1 MFINEQ
7 VVIYCKCYTFSKKK
21 NEVIKEALCEE
32 TGTQFMDLLSP
43 SSAAV
48 LCLVPGDLSSFFFR
62 LVCVFFLVD
71 FGVFLVSYRNNKRQ
85 LLLL

>member
-43 SSAAV
+43 SSATV

-62 LVCVFFLVD
+62 LFCVFFLVD
-71 FGVFLVSYRNNKRQ
+71 FGVFLVSYHNNKRQ